1 MEKPKIPPTWL
12 TEMPVSDQGVNPD
25 RYQLIPRTLIF
36 LIRGESVLLLKGSSN
51 KRIWAGRYNGVG
63 GHVEQGED
71 VLSAARRE
79 LMEETGLVPDDLRL
93 IGTVTVD
100 TGQEIGIG
108 LYVMKGT
115 CDNGD
120 PLPSE
125 EGELEWVP
133 FDEIGG
139 IDLVEDL
146 PVLLPR
152 VLKAQASDP
161 PFSAR
166 YFYDQ
171 QEKLVVEFTD

>member
-1 MEKPKIPPTWL
+1 
-12 TEMPVSDQGVNPD
+12 MPVTDQGVNPD

-36 LIRGESVLLLKGSSN
+36 ITRGKSVLLLKGASH
-51 KRIWAGRYNGVG
+51 KRLWADRYNGVG

-79 LMEETGLVPDDLRL
+79 LAEETGLNPDDLWL

-100 TGQEIGIG
+100 TGEKIGIG

-115 CDNGD
+115 SDFGE
-120 PLPSE
+120 LRPSE
-125 EGELEWVP
+125 EGELEWVA
-133 FDEIGG
+133 FDEIQGK
-139 IDLVEDL
+139 DLVEDL

-152 VLKAQASDP
+152 VLKANVGDP

-166 YFYDQ
+166 YYYDGDD
-171 QEKLVVEFTD
+171 EMVVEFTE